1 MKRIILT
8 ILFLI
13 SITTL
18 ISCVKEYPTIPTE
31 RNVVINSQNFSVE
44 NASNDA
50 SNDVTTLTKSFY
62 EEYFAQEKEND
73 EAVGRMGNAERMEVV
88 KRKYLTE
95 NLIEELHLRSRQNS
109 CDAITNSQDNL
120 ALDGKLTYK
129 NGKDKN
135 TALVTYRFDNQNGYD
150 ETTIELHF
158 IDVNGQKLAN
168 ELNTTCVMVENGKE
182 INRYEYKTKWANKPN
197 FSEADIKEM
206 ESIKESLD
214 KNEAEGFID

>member
-8 ILFLI
+8 MFLLI
-13 SITTL
+13 SIATL
-18 ISCVKEYPTIPTE
+18 FSCVKEYQTIPIE
-31 RNVVINSQNFSVE
+31 NNIANNNQNSSVVKE
-44 NASNDA
+44 
-50 SNDVTTLTKSFY
+50 SNDVTALTKSFY

-73 EAVGRMGNAERMEVV
+73 ETVGRMGNAERMEVV

-95 NLIEELHLRSRQNS
+95 NLIEELHIRSRQSS
-109 CDAITNSQDNL
+109 CDAITNSQDNK
-120 ALDGKLTYK
+120 ALEGKLAFK

-135 TALVTYRFDNQNGYD
+135 TAIVTYRFDNQNGYD
-150 ETTIELHF
+150 ETSIELHF

-206 ESIKESLD
+206 ESIKTELD